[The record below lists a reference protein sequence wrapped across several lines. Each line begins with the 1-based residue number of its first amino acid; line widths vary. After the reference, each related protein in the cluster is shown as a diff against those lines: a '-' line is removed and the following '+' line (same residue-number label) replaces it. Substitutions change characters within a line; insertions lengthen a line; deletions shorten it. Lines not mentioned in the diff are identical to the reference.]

1 MTTRS
6 LADRLRHRMALVA
19 VVSLCVGASVG
30 GAVPTAAQSP
40 EPITVMTLGEGIFG
54 APFVNLADEFTAE
67 TGIPVNMVTLGYDEE
82 ILKTNAAF
90 AAKSDEFDVI
100 QADYIF
106 VKGWANAGHLEPL
119 DNWLSADE
127 LNDYFSDV
135 PQSVKDMYDWEGHPV
150 GMGTIGN
157 SQKFVYNV
165 AALNEAGLAV
175 PTTWDEL
182 LTAAQ
187 TIKAAGKQAGFTA
200 GLEKLVKATGVWL
213 PIFIANGGEVFDST
227 MHPQVN
233 SQAGKDALSFLL
245 KLVET
250 MPDGGAAFTEGDEI
264 KSIATGTATLDP
276 VAWVPDG
283 YTTATP
289 DVQAQLE
296 FGVQPTGSVRA
307 APVMGGLG
315 LTVSAYSKTQGRRGE
330 VRRVVQLEEDPVR
343 SHRRQ
348 RRPAGQDVRLGSE
361 RRCEALVQGAG
372 RQPRRGVGPP
382 ANPRMGAGRCCDRHR
397 DGTGAGRRAQ
407 RGPGDG
413 PGAGADRPDHAR
425 RGLLR
430 VVVQTADHLSRG
442 VPGVRRRAQDA
453 PASSAPGPFRRGRC
467 LIRTA

>member
-187 TIKAAGKQAGFTA
+187 AIKAAGKQAGFTA

-315 LTVSAYSKTQGRRGE
+315 LTVSAYSKHKEDAAKYVAWFNSKKTQSDLIVANGG
-330 VRRVVQLEEDPVR
+330 QPVR
-343 SHRRQ
+343 TSAWAANADAKPWFKAQ
-348 RRPAGQDVRLGSE
+348 ADNLAVAWVRPQIPEWAQVDAAIGTAMGQALAGELSVDQAMDQAQEQIDQIMRD
-361 RRCEALVQGAG
+361 AG
-372 RQPRRGVGPP
+372 YYE
-382 ANPRMGAGRCCDRHR
+382 
-397 DGTGAGRRAQ
+397 
-407 RGPGDG
+407 
-413 PGAGADRPDHAR
+413 
-425 RGLLR
+425 
-430 VVVQTADHLSRG
+430 
-442 VPGVRRRAQDA
+442 
-453 PASSAPGPFRRGRC
+453 
-467 LIRTA
+467 